1 MTTHLNADAAPRL
14 DSMPRLYTL
23 AQARRSLPALAA
35 VVIVMRK
42 RALRLDE
49 LTALRSSMR
58 RTTSAD
64 GDPIV
69 SDESE
74 IRAEITKLEGQIA
87 TLIEHIQQQD
97 VEVKDIRRGLID
109 WRAERDG
116 REVYLCWQYGE
127 RTVNWWHELADGFAG
142 RQPIVVSEW
151 T

>member
-1 MTTHLNADAAPRL
+1 
-14 DSMPRLYTL
+14 MPRLYTL
-23 AQARRSLPALAA
+23 AQARRSLPAIAA

-49 LTALRSSMR
+49 LSALASSMR

-64 GDPIV
+64 GDPVV
-69 SDESE
+69 SDDSE
-74 IRAEITKLEGQIA
+74 MQAEITKLEGQIA
-87 TLIEHIQQQD
+87 TLLEHIQQQG

-127 RTVNWWHELADGFAG
+127 RTVSWWHELADGFAG

>member
-1 MTTHLNADAAPRL
+1 MA
-14 DSMPRLYTL
+14 RLYTL
-23 AQARRSLPALAA
+23 AQARRSLPAIAA

-49 LTALRSSMR
+49 LSALAASMQ

-64 GDPIV
+64 GDPVVNDDSAIQ
-69 SDESE
+69 
-74 IRAEITKLEGQIA
+74 AEMTKLRGQIA
-87 TLIEHIQQQD
+87 TLIEHIQEQD

-127 RTVNWWHELADGFAG
+127 HTVSWWHELADGFAG

>member
-1 MTTHLNADAAPRL
+1 MA
-14 DSMPRLYTL
+14 RLYTL
-23 AQARRSLPALAA
+23 AQARRSLPAIAA

-49 LTALRSSMR
+49 LSALAASMQ

-64 GDPIV
+64 GDPVVNDDSAIQ
-69 SDESE
+69 
-74 IRAEITKLEGQIA
+74 AEMTKLRGQIA
-87 TLIEHIQQQD
+87 TLIEHIQEQD

-127 RTVNWWHELADGFAG
+127 HTVSWWHELADGFGG

>member
-1 MTTHLNADAAPRL
+1 
-14 DSMPRLYTL
+14 MPRLFTL
-23 AQARRSLPALAA
+23 AQARRSLPGIAA

-49 LTALRSSMR
+49 LTALSSSMR
-58 RTTSAD
+58 RTTGAD
-64 GDPIV
+64 GDPVV
-69 SDESE
+69 SDDSA
-74 IRAEITKLEGQIA
+74 IRAEMNKLEGQIA
-87 TLIEHIQQQD
+87 ELINHIQEQG
-97 VEVKDIRRGLID
+97 VEVKDIRRGLVD

-127 RTVNWWHELADGFAG
+127 HTVSWWHELADGFAG

>member
-1 MTTHLNADAAPRL
+1 MA
-14 DSMPRLYTL
+14 RLYTL
-23 AQARRSLPALAA
+23 AQARRSLPAIAA

-49 LTALRSSMR
+49 LSALAASMQ

-69 SDESE
+69 NDDSA
-74 IRAEITKLEGQIA
+74 IQAEMTKLRGQIA
-87 TLIEHIQQQD
+87 TLIEHIQEQD
-97 VEVKDIRRGLID
+97 VEVKDIRRGLVD

-127 RTVNWWHELADGFAG
+127 HTVSWWHELADGFAG

>member
-1 MTTHLNADAAPRL
+1 
-14 DSMPRLYTL
+14 MPRLFTL
-23 AQARRSLPALAA
+23 AQARRSLPAIAA

-49 LTALRSSMR
+49 LSALASSMR

-64 GDPIV
+64 GDPVV
-69 SDESE
+69 SDDSE
-74 IRAEITKLEGQIA
+74 IQAEIAKLEGQIA
-87 TLIEHIQQQD
+87 TLIEHIQQQG
-97 VEVKDIRRGLID
+97 VEVKDIRRGLVD

-127 RTVNWWHELADGFAG
+127 RTVSWWHELADGFAG
-142 RQPIVVSEW
+142 RQPIVVAEW

>member
-1 MTTHLNADAAPRL
+1 MSKLF
-14 DSMPRLYTL
+14 TL
-23 AQARRSLPALAA
+23 AQARRSLPGIAA

-49 LTALRSSMR
+49 LTALSSSMR

-64 GDPIV
+64 GDAIV
-69 SDESE
+69 SDDSDVQ
-74 IRAEITKLEGQIA
+74 AEITKLHGQIA
-87 TLIEHIQQQD
+87 TLIDHIQQQG
-97 VEVKDIRRGLID
+97 VEVKDIRKGLVD

-127 RTVNWWHELADGFAG
+127 RTVSWWHELADGFAG
-142 RQPIVVSEW
+142 RQRIVVSEW

>member
-1 MTTHLNADAAPRL
+1 MA
-14 DSMPRLYTL
+14 RLYTL
-23 AQARRSLPALAA
+23 AQARRSLPAIAA

-49 LTALRSSMR
+49 LSALAASMQ
-58 RTTSAD
+58 RTTSSD

-69 SDESE
+69 NDDSA
-74 IRAEITKLEGQIA
+74 IQAEMTKLRGQIA
-87 TLIEHIQQQD
+87 TLIEHIQEQD

-127 RTVNWWHELADGFAG
+127 HTVSWWHELADGFAG

>member
-1 MTTHLNADAAPRL
+1 
-14 DSMPRLYTL
+14 MPRLYTL
-23 AQARRSLPALAA
+23 AQARRSLPAIAA

-49 LTALRSSMR
+49 LTALSASMR

-64 GDPIV
+64 GDPVV
-69 SDESE
+69 SDDSE
-74 IRAEITKLEGQIA
+74 MQAEITKLEGQIA

-116 REVYLCWQYGE
+116 RVVYLCWQYGE
-127 RTVNWWHELADGFAG
+127 RTVSWWHELADGFAG

>member
-1 MTTHLNADAAPRL
+1 MA
-14 DSMPRLYTL
+14 RLYTL
-23 AQARRSLPALAA
+23 AQARRSLPAIAA

-49 LTALRSSMR
+49 LSALAASMQ

-64 GDPIV
+64 GDPIFNDD
-69 SDESE
+69 SA
-74 IRAEITKLEGQIA
+74 IQAEMTKLRGQIA
-87 TLIEHIQQQD
+87 TLIEHIQEQD

-127 RTVNWWHELADGFAG
+127 RTVSWWHELADGFAG

>member
-1 MTTHLNADAAPRL
+1 
-14 DSMPRLYTL
+14 MPRLFTL
-23 AQARRSLPALAA
+23 AQARRSLPSIAA

-49 LTALRSSMR
+49 LTALSSSMR

-69 SDESE
+69 TDDSE
-74 IRAEITKLEGQIA
+74 MRNEISKIERQIA
-87 TLIEHIQQQD
+87 ELIEHIQQQG
-97 VEVKDIRRGLID
+97 VEVKDIRRGLVD

-116 REVYLCWQYGE
+116 RVVYLCWQYGE
-127 RTVNWWHELADGFAG
+127 RTVSWWHELSDGFAG
-142 RQPIVVSEW
+142 RQPIVADEW

>member
-1 MTTHLNADAAPRL
+1 MA
-14 DSMPRLYTL
+14 RLYTL
-23 AQARRSLPALAA
+23 AQARRSLPAIAA

-49 LTALRSSMR
+49 LSALAASMQ

-69 SDESE
+69 HDDSE
-74 IRAEITKLEGQIA
+74 IQTEMTKLRGQIA
-87 TLIEHIQQQD
+87 TLIEHIQEQD
-97 VEVKDIRRGLID
+97 VEVKDIRRGLVD

-127 RTVNWWHELADGFAG
+127 RTVSWWHELADGFAG